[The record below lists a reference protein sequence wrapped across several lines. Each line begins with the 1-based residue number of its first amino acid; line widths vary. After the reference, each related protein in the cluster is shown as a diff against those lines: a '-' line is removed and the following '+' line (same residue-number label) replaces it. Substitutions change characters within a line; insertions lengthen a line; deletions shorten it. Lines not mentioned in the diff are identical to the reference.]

1 MWEALSNCGADG
13 SPISLLGALD
23 VALYRQSD
31 PRFQEYATQ
40 AVGKLCSDSF
50 SQQQDIDFYR
60 LLWIFTRFAVNR
72 INLLENGS
80 KQPGFWK
87 RMCAWMQ
94 AQFIARALSR
104 APSQAAVDSLEEW
117 SMSSMALVGAYA
129 ELVDGREEPMLLF
142 MERLPSSDLH
152 CEVLGRLV
160 ALRSRHASEGRQ
172 IPKSN
177 EIDRALERTQERG
190 NWLKCFFPGPLEGH
204 RRPAAPVSEELAET
218 LNEAMPDISL
228 PASWNLIANASHLN
242 SLGESELGTA
252 RSALTRVPHFGDE
265 GEKQNTLLSLEV
277 ASIVA
282 RTSRDTLLA
291 DAIADA
297 VTSVSRSASN
307 ENDIWLIL
315 VVCLQAAAAFREHD
329 AWFDWLE
336 ERLARIA
343 SCLPGPPNRSVRIF
357 LEHLDAMET
366 ILPVDSWF
374 HRRARSI
381 ASAGTELRP

>member
-1 MWEALSNCGADG
+1 
-13 SPISLLGALD
+13 
-23 VALYRQSD
+23 
-31 PRFQEYATQ
+31 
-40 AVGKLCSDSF
+40 
-50 SQQQDIDFYR
+50 
-60 LLWIFTRFAVNR
+60 
-72 INLLENGS
+72 
-80 KQPGFWK
+80 
-87 RMCAWMQ
+87 MCAWMQ
-94 AQFIARALSR
+94 AQCIARALSR
-104 APSQAAVDSLEEW
+104 APASVSVDSLEEW
-117 SMSSMALVGAYA
+117 SMSTMALVGAYA

-142 MERLPSSDLH
+142 TERLPSSDLR

-172 IPKSN
+172 IPQSN
-177 EIDRALERTQERG
+177 EIDRALERTQEHG

-204 RRPAAPVSEELAET
+204 RRPVAPASEELAET
-218 LNEAMPDISL
+218 LNEVIPDISL
-228 PASWNLIANASHLN
+228 PGSWHLIANASHLN
-242 SLGESELGTA
+242 SLGECELGAA
-252 RSALTRVPHFGDE
+252 RRALTRMPHFDDE
-265 GEKQNTLLSLEV
+265 GGKKNILLSLEV

-297 VTSVSRSASN
+297 VTSVSTKVSN

-315 VVCLQAAAAFREHD
+315 VICLQAAAAFREHD

-343 SCLPGPPNRSVRIF
+343 IFLPGPPNRSVRIF

-381 ASAGTELRP
+381 ASAGAELRP